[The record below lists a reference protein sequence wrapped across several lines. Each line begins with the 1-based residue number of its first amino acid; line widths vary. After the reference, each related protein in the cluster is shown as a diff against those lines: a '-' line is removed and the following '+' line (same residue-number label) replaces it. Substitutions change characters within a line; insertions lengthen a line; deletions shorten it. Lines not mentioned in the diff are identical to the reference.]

1 MKMRRKAIA
10 SKHSRNRCRKFDRDF
25 GRGDLG
31 SEDAEQ
37 YRKMKAPDVKPEAFP
52 NN

>member
-1 MKMRRKAIA
+1 MHPNTVETDAG
-10 SKHSRNRCRKFDRDF
+10 NFDRDF